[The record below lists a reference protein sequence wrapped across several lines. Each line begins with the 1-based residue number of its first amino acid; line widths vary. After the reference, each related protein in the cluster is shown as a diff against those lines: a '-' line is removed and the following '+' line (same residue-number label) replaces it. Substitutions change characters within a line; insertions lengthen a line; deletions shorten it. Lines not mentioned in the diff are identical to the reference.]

1 MGGWRFAGAV
11 TYGHKRA
18 IGRLAHLFGLIAV
31 VCALAAFPGATHAV
45 GAGRL
50 YAQNPCTPVYA
61 SADTH
66 STLLTQLIGGSDVTG
81 EQSVSAGGT
90 TWEQARIW
98 SGVAGYIPADQLGP
112 QPPQSPS
119 EGACSFPGLPDTPNA
134 PIPTDTGP
142 VAFAHHGVVSSPA
155 TVYTRPGDD
164 SLPVAAAPVGASVDT
179 LTWTADASG
188 RPWYQVSTTA
198 GTGWIWA
205 ADVALDAPSPASR
218 TVNGRPI
225 WTPVAG
231 KGMWFTNYLAHHSDM
246 DTLMRAAKF
255 AGVTHVYA
263 EVAITR
269 YGFYGADSLAR
280 LLPAAHKAG
289 IAVIAW
295 VYPTLNDI
303 GADLRMTQAVLQ
315 YVGPGGERPDGY
327 ATDVEE
333 VDDSASVYTYGE
345 MVRALAGPDTLLVAA
360 VFHPYAQTYYP
371 YAAVAASW
379 NVLAPM
385 DYWHSRGD
393 HAYSPQ
399 EVANFV
405 ANSLTTIRASMSA
418 LGTLTPLPIEEL
430 GQTYDMYSSDG
441 VDTGSGPTSS
451 EVTADLATARA
462 YGCIGASFF
471 EWQTASQA
479 EWGALTAFKW

>member
-1 MGGWRFAGAV
+1 MGGVTSGA
-11 TYGHKRA
+11 TSRGRKRSA
-18 IGRLAHLFGLIAV
+18 QRLARLVGFIAI
-31 VCALAAFPGATHAV
+31 VCALAAFPHATRAA
-45 GAGRL
+45 GLGRL

-81 EQSVSAGGT
+81 VGTVSAAGT
-90 TWEQARIW
+90 AWEQARIW
-98 SGVAGYIPADQLGP
+98 SGVEGFIPSDQIGA
-112 QPPQSPS
+112 QPPRNPS
-119 EGACSFPGLPDTPNA
+119 EGACMFPGLPDTPSA
-134 PIPTDTGP
+134 TIPADTGP
-142 VAFAHHGVVSSPA
+142 VSFAHHGVVSSPA
-155 TVYTRPGDD
+155 TIYARPDD
-164 SLPVAAAPVGASVDT
+164 GSLPVTAAPVGATLDT
-179 LTWTADASG
+179 HQWTADASG
-188 RPWYQVSTTA
+188 RPWYQVSA
-198 GTGWIWA
+198 SGVTGWIWA
-205 ADVALDAPSPASR
+205 ANVALDAPNPATR

-225 WTPVAG
+225 WAPVAG

-246 DTLMRAAKF
+246 DTLMRAAKL
-255 AGVTHVYA
+255 AGVTHIYA
-263 EVAITR
+263 EVAITQ
-269 YGFYGADSLAR
+269 YGFYGADSLDR

-303 GADLRMTQAVLQ
+303 GADLRMTEAVLQ

-333 VDDSASVYTYGE
+333 VDDSASVYSYGE
-345 MVRALAGPDTLLVAA
+345 VVRALVGPDSLLVAA
-360 VFHPYAQTYYP
+360 VFHPYAQAYYP

-399 EVANFV
+399 EVSTFV

-418 LGTLTPLPIEEL
+418 LGTRTPLPIEEL
-430 GQTYDMYSSDG
+430 GQTYDMYSADG
-441 VDTGSGPTSS
+441 VDLGSGPTGG

-471 EWQTASQA
+471 EWQTTSQA
-479 EWGALTAFKW
+479 E